1 MVTSLEA
8 LSAAMSNTITRSQD
22 VNSKFL
28 NSPISE
34 FLRSGHN
41 CTLDLRMPMYIV
53 SDWYTT
59 RPSKTGEAQHTTYTD
74 HIRFSCF
81 ANGQIS

>member
-1 MVTSLEA
+1 
-8 LSAAMSNTITRSQD
+8 
-22 VNSKFL
+22 
-28 NSPISE
+28 
-34 FLRSGHN
+34 
-41 CTLDLRMPMYIV
+41 MYIV